1 MGLFERLLGRL
12 LVKPAAGAGAPAAAR
27 PPRPDSPLVAPP
39 GAGPPRLP
47 RSDVDSDDD
56 SDDGDVFSPPKGSIA
71 TLSAPLC
78 APRRG
83 ALDMGNDSMSDSGCA
98 RASGAGGRGASP
110 GGSELDSLYSDVT
123 LIHRGRHAMIYRGR
137 ERRSRR
143 RIVLKAYPRA
153 QRNPTRAAALEREQ
167 DMLRAAG
174 GHPGIVAME
183 RVLEAPDAT
192 YLVLEAGTG
201 GTLIEAVANN
211 GGRLPER
218 VAARRVVAP
227 LLRALAHLHSR
238 GIVHRDLKPEHILLS
253 PDGPRITDFAVAA
266 RLPSA
271 PAALAPIPEDVR
283 KRSAELRRSVEAF
296 HARHRRS
303 GSGGSAA
310 AAAREPSPQ
319 GQAEHHQKQQPQVAA
334 GVDPRQRDVL
344 NHRTGTLEYS
354 APEML
359 SKPTAAEV
367 FHLVLGQGMD
377 EEELPTYDEKVD
389 VWAVGAVTFEALT
402 GRQPF
407 LADGAAEMAGLV
419 AARLAARDGATGVP
433 AFIAGVAGLS
443 AECRDFLT
451 RCFEAAPLARP
462 AAAELLAHPWLHE
475 SDDGGV
481 HWAQAAAAADSGLVR
496 HLRRSLSASTTD
508 LDLTRP
514 RRTATGRLET
524 QSRVAAVAAVGTA

>member
-1 MGLFERLLGRL
+1 MRS
-12 LVKPAAGAGAPAAAR
+12 AAAAA
-27 PPRPDSPLVAPP
+27 S
-39 GAGPPRLP
+39 
-47 RSDVDSDDD
+47 
-56 SDDGDVFSPPKGSIA
+56 
-71 TLSAPLC
+71 TLSRIRSKAP
-78 APRRG
+78 
-83 ALDMGNDSMSDSGCA
+83 
-98 RASGAGGRGASP
+98 
-110 GGSELDSLYSDVT
+110 T
-123 LIHRGRHAMIYRGR
+123 
-137 ERRSRR
+137 
-143 RIVLKAYPRA
+143 
-153 QRNPTRAAALEREQ
+153 
-167 DMLRAAG
+167 
-174 GHPGIVAME
+174 
-183 RVLEAPDAT
+183 
-192 YLVLEAGTG
+192 
-201 GTLIEAVANN
+201 
-211 GGRLPER
+211 
-218 VAARRVVAP
+218 
-227 LLRALAHLHSR
+227 
-238 GIVHRDLKPEHILLS
+238 DLKPEHILLS

-283 KRSAELRRSVEAF
+283 KRSAELRRSIEAF

-462 AAAELLAHPWLHE
+462 AAAELLAHPWLVRNAGPGFGADSDASAAERLTRVLSDVPSRAASLMQPCSPLLSQHE

-481 HWAQAAAAADSGLVR
+481 HWAQAAAAADSGLPR
-496 HLRRSLSASTTD
+496 TCSACESCSSSAAMGCAANSASGM
-508 LDLTRP
+508 
-514 RRTATGRLET
+514 TAGL
-524 QSRVAAVAAVGTA
+524 S